1 MAKKKITIVG
11 AGYVGMSLAV
21 LLARNNSVTILD
33 IDSQRI
39 EKIKSGKSTISDAD
53 IENHLKENNLNL
65 NATLN
70 THEAI
75 ENAKFVI
82 IATPTDYDSKK
93 KKFNTNSVDSIVK
106 KALDINSD
114 CLIVIK
120 STIPIGHSS
129 YLQKK
134 HKTKRIIYSPEFLR
148 EGNALHD
155 GLFPSRIVVGKESKL
170 SEEFGKLLLEA
181 SKQKNTKTLLVSSTE
196 AESIKL
202 FANAYLA
209 MRVSFFNELDSF
221 ALSKNLDAK
230 KIIQGVSLDKRIG
243 DGYNNPSFGY
253 GGYCLPKDTK
263 QLLSSFNNIPQS
275 LIKAIVESNSLRKD
289 LISDEIL
296 NLNPKVVGFYRL
308 VMKAGSDN
316 FKSSSIQGI
325 IKRVKA
331 RGIKTL
337 IYEPLLGE
345 KIFFGTKVIKDLD
358 QFKELSD
365 LIVVNRKESFLEDVQ
380 HKCYSR
386 DVFSEN

>member
-21 LLARNNSVTILD
+21 LLARSNSVTILD

-93 KKFNTNSVDSIVK
+93 KKFNTNSVDSIVR

-181 SKQKNTKTLLVSSTE
+181 SKQKNAKTLLVSSTE

-386 DVFSEN
+386 DIFSEN

>member
-1 MAKKKITIVG
+1 
-11 AGYVGMSLAV
+11 
-21 LLARNNSVTILD
+21 
-33 IDSQRI
+33 
-39 EKIKSGKSTISDAD
+39 
-53 IENHLKENNLNL
+53 
-65 NATLN
+65 
-70 THEAI
+70 
-75 ENAKFVI
+75 
-82 IATPTDYDSKK
+82 
-93 KKFNTNSVDSIVK
+93 
-106 KALDINSD
+106 
-114 CLIVIK
+114 
-120 STIPIGHSS
+120 
-129 YLQKK
+129 
-134 HKTKRIIYSPEFLR
+134 
-148 EGNALHD
+148 
-155 GLFPSRIVVGKESKL
+155 
-170 SEEFGKLLLEA
+170 
-181 SKQKNTKTLLVSSTE
+181 
-196 AESIKL
+196 
-202 FANAYLA
+202 

>member
-181 SKQKNTKTLLVSSTE
+181 SKQK
-196 AESIKL
+196 
-202 FANAYLA
+202 YQ
-209 MRVSFFNELDSF
+209 DP
-221 ALSKNLDAK
+221 LS
-230 KIIQGVSLDKRIG
+230 
-243 DGYNNPSFGY
+243 
-253 GGYCLPKDTK
+253 
-263 QLLSSFNNIPQS
+263 
-275 LIKAIVESNSLRKD
+275 
-289 LISDEIL
+289 
-296 NLNPKVVGFYRL
+296 
-308 VMKAGSDN
+308 
-316 FKSSSIQGI
+316 
-325 IKRVKA
+325 
-331 RGIKTL
+331 
-337 IYEPLLGE
+337 
-345 KIFFGTKVIKDLD
+345 
-358 QFKELSD
+358 
-365 LIVVNRKESFLEDVQ
+365 
-380 HKCYSR
+380 
-386 DVFSEN
+386 